1 MDIVK
6 HKGVRIH
13 VGCGGE
19 VVKGRCIKCG
29 EREEKRSLEK
39 RIFGEGPL
47 IIRNKDVEEANRQG
61 HRKRIR
67 EGRDIFK

>member
-1 MDIVK
+1 MDIMR
-6 HKGVRIH
+6 HKGQRIH

-19 VVKGRCIKCG
+19 VVKGVCLKCG
-29 EREEKRSLEK
+29 EKKKSLVS
-39 RIFGEGPL
+39 RFFGEGP
-47 IIRNKDVEEANRQG
+47 IIISTKDQEAASRRA